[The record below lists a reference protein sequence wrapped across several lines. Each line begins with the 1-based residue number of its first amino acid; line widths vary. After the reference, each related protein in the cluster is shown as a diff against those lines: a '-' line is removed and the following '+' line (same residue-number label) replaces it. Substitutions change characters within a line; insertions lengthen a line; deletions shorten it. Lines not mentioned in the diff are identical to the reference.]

1 MKLDAPVFATRRERN
16 ALYSDL
22 LQAIHATETEDEL
35 DTVYSKREA
44 DFKRLKQ
51 DDLEYHHKHGFDAY
65 SAIMEDLNQHRES
78 LKQFNI
84 LKEEWRERD
93 EAYK

>member
-35 DTVYSKREA
+35 DTVY
-44 DFKRLKQ
+44 
-51 DDLEYHHKHGFDAY
+51 
-65 SAIMEDLNQHRES
+65 
-78 LKQFNI
+78 
-84 LKEEWRERD
+84 
-93 EAYK
+93 